1 MGIYPYNC
9 AKLKGG
15 KMMKSI
21 MKRAASAV
29 LATAL
34 VVTSV
39 YCGGI
44 DASAAVKT
52 KKITMNKKKVNLV
65 VGKKFTLK
73 VKKVTP
79 KKGSKAVTYKTSK
92 KKVCTVSKKGVITA
106 KAKGTATITVTSK
119 VNKKAKAKVKV
130 VVRKKTVAPTATA
143 ATSTALVVSA
153 TPAATATATAT
164 VKPGTPSPKPTK
176 KPTGTPKPTPTVKPA
191 ADNKPTEEVLD
202 VMKLAYLDVAEGI
215 IATENKDGS
224 VTLDYSGT
232 SYKGARWYFG
242 TRESKEENG
251 EIVNTDTQTPLDLTG
266 YSYLVIEGKG
276 QDGIPVGENH
286 DLKTQL
292 LDATDHADHGG
303 LLEIDTQDLPS
314 QLPFAFDLTGIR
326 QDVAAFEIYSLG
338 DDKSV
343 KAGPITISG
352 VYICKDKAAYDKFK
366 AGNKDD
372 ENKDDENTEVAT
384 PSAIDLSK
392 EGACVIDDGAGPGTT
407 AVYSAD
413 NKELNCELNQFTG
426 VIFKAPEVAEGAD
439 AFKYVKVTY
448 KAAAGF
454 DAYVFD
460 GKMGNNGIGQTA
472 EGQVQQSNGFVNTAD
487 YKTVV
492 YKADNILGLKIV
504 NMNGKAKIDIKS
516 VEFFTVEP

>member
-1 MGIYPYNC
+1 
-9 AKLKGG
+9 
-15 KMMKSI
+15 MKSI

-164 VKPGTPSPKPTK
+164 VKPGTPSPKPTR

-191 ADNKPTEEVLD
+191 ADTKPTEDVLD
-202 VMKLAYLDVAEGI
+202 VMAMTYLDVADGVK
-215 IATENKDGS
+215 ATYNDDGS
-224 VTLDYSGT
+224 VTLDYTGT

-242 TRESKEENG
+242 TREASKDEDGNVVKDEDGNV
-251 EIVNTDTQTPLDLTG
+251 VNTDTQTPLDLTG

-276 QDGIPVGENH
+276 QENLAKGEDGKVPEIH

-292 LDATDHADHGG
+292 LDATDVAEHGG
-303 LLEIDTQDLPS
+303 LLEIDTHDLNAK
-314 QLPFAFDLTGIR
+314 LPMSFELEGVR

-338 DDKSV
+338 NAESKN
-343 KAGPITISG
+343 AGPITITG

-372 ENKDDENTEVAT
+372 ENTEVAT
-384 PSAIDLSK
+384 PGAIDLKSLDYGTAK
-392 EGACVIDDGAGPGTT
+392 YEFNDDGSVTITGQGKGDEILIECPDIEFNKVVIEYSDYTKDAMGYGCKFSKDPNAGKGQNAEGWDFVMDYVFENDKTT
-407 AVYSAD
+407 
-413 NKELNCELNQFTG
+413 KELVFTG
-426 VIFKAPEVAEGAD
+426 DKLPIKRMMMFDLNNASVVTIKSIKFENVAE
-439 AFKYVKVTY
+439 
-448 KAAAGF
+448 
-454 DAYVFD
+454 
-460 GKMGNNGIGQTA
+460 
-472 EGQVQQSNGFVNTAD
+472 
-487 YKTVV
+487 
-492 YKADNILGLKIV
+492 
-504 NMNGKAKIDIKS
+504 
-516 VEFFTVEP
+516 

>member
-191 ADNKPTEEVLD
+191 ADNKPTDEVLD

-215 IATENKDGS
+215 KTENKDGS

-242 TRESKEENG
+242 TREPKEVDG
-251 EIVNTDTQTPLDLTG
+251 EIVNIDTKTPLDLTG

-384 PSAIDLSK
+384 SGAIDLKSLDYGTAKHEFNEDGSVTITGQGKGDEILIDCPDIEFSK
-392 EGACVIDDGAGPGTT
+392 VVVEYSNHTKDNMGYGWKFSSNPDAEKGQNAQGWDFNVDDKYIFAPDKTT
-407 AVYSAD
+407 KEFVFSAD
-413 NKELNCELNQFTG
+413 KPAIKRMMMFDLNNKS
-426 VIFKAPEVAEGAD
+426 VI
-439 AFKYVKVTY
+439 T
-448 KAAAGF
+448 
-454 DAYVFD
+454 
-460 GKMGNNGIGQTA
+460 
-472 EGQVQQSNGFVNTAD
+472 
-487 YKTVV
+487 
-492 YKADNILGLKIV
+492 
-504 NMNGKAKIDIKS
+504 IKS
-516 VEFFTVEP
+516 IKFE

>member
-153 TPAATATATAT
+153 TPAATAAATAT

-215 IATENKDGS
+215 IATKNEDGS

-392 EGACVIDDGAGPGTT
+392 EGACILDGSVT
-407 AVYSAD
+407 ATYAAD
-413 NKELNCELNQFTG
+413 KQELNCELDQYTG
-426 VIFKAPEVAEGAD
+426 VIFKNAETNVD
-439 AFKYVKVTY
+439 DYKYVKLTY
-448 KAAAGF
+448 KASAGF
-454 DAYVFD
+454 DAYVFNGQMGD
-460 GKMGNNGIGQTA
+460 EGKGQTPA
-472 EGQVQQSNGFVNTAD
+472 GQEKKTSLTASAD
-487 YKTVV
+487 YKSVV
-492 YKADNILGLKIV
+492 FQTDKMYGLKIV
-504 NMNGKAKIDIKS
+504 NMGNKAKIDIKS